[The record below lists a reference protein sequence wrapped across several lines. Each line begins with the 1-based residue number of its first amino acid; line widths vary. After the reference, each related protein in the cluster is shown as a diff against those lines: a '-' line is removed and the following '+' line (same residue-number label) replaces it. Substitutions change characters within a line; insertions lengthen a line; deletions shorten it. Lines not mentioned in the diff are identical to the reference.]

1 MGFMLGKVEG
11 VRLECRFFKGTRV
24 WDVLLNTIKQ
34 RIGGMTEET
43 FKDIC
48 LCGETTTVQFKE
60 IFTSQKEIAKELIAF
75 ANTKGGMILIY
86 RGLGSGIVRAMREN
100 CHIDFDNEESANQ
113 FKVTVWRTIQKDD
126 LKDSSTTQKD
136 LDTIQKKVLE
146 YFSAHPHSTIDEAV
160 AAIEDLSL
168 GGVKF
173 IISKLQQKGLLKRVG
188 GRKQGEWKVLVWR
201 IFDHILD
208 YRWTVRFP

>member
-1 MGFMLGKVEG
+1 
-11 VRLECRFFKGTRV
+11 
-24 WDVLLNTIKQ
+24 
-34 RIGGMTEET
+34 MTEET

-136 LDTIQKKVLE
+136 LDTTQKKVLE

-168 GGVKF
+168 GGMKF

-188 GRKQGEWKVLVWR
+188 GRKQGEWKVLV
-201 IFDHILD
+201 
-208 YRWTVRFP
+208 

>member
-1 MGFMLGKVEG
+1 
-11 VRLECRFFKGTRV
+11 
-24 WDVLLNTIKQ
+24 
-34 RIGGMTEET
+34 MTEET

-60 IFTSQKEIAKELIAF
+60 IFTSQKEIAKEMIAF
-75 ANTKGGMILIY
+75 ANTKGGTILIY
-86 RGLGSGIVRAMREN
+86 RGLGPGIVRAMREN

-126 LKDSSTTQKD
+126 LKNSSTTQKYLDTIQKNEFTIQKSESTIQKKGLKDGDTIQKDDLKDSDTTQKD
-136 LDTIQKKVLE
+136 LDTTQKKVLE

-188 GRKQGEWKVLVWR
+188 GRKQGEWKVL
-201 IFDHILD
+201 I
-208 YRWTVRFP
+208 